1 MNETPYEIPLMRVDM
16 TLNGRSES
24 VEVEPREML
33 IDVLRERLRLKGTKR
48 SCDVQVCGACTVL
61 VDGMPVSSCTT
72 LFADVEGRQVT
83 TIEGLAEGTRLD
95 PVQRAFI
102 AHGALQCGFCTPGMI
117 LAVKSLL
124 AVEPK
129 PSEATVRHYL
139 RGNLCRCTGYV
150 KIIEAILDLAQ
161 NPERYQSEQK

>member
-1 MNETPYEIPLMRVDM
+1 MNDPNQHEFPLMDVSL
-16 TLNGRSES
+16 TLNGQPVS

-48 SCDVQVCGACTVL
+48 SCDIQVCGACTVL

-72 LFADVEGRQVT
+72 LCADVEGRCVT
-83 TIEGLAEGTRLD
+83 TIEGLADGKRLD

-102 AHGALQCGFCTPGMI
+102 AHGALQCGFCTPGMV

-124 AVEPK
+124 AEV
-129 PSEATVRHYL
+129 PSPTEETVRHYL

-150 KIIEAILDLAQ
+150 KIIEAIMDLA
-161 NPERYQSEQK
+161 NHPDRFQSE